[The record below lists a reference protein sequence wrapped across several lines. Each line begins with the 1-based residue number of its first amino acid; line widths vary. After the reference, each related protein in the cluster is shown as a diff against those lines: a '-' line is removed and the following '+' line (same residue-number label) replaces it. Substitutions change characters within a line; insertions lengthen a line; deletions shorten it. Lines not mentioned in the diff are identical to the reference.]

1 MDLSMFSGFCGSSA
15 AAEGLFTCRGLA
27 ALIFAFARGK
37 ATVPLG
43 IAADIRQQLA
53 CYNDSLGLRSGG
65 RQLLGFG
72 RCFLSERHCVFSL
85 VARLC
90 HRRRLFIKQTT
101 CMRCRP
107 LASDCATAVRP
118 QGSASY
124 IAAVPACKEPGR
136 LYPWHR
142 TDIDIHP
149 SIYVCSVGPIV
160 AFVFWLGGEKA
171 VETISAV
178 AWKKLSKRARLWRG
192 KIIKIVVHERGACT
206 LTPRRRQR

>member
-1 MDLSMFSGFCGSSA
+1 MLGGVQGAGAPSTGGGGRREADVGRGGSWIFRCSADFSSA

-43 IAADIRQQLA
+43 IAADIRQQPA

-124 IAAVPACKEPGR
+124 IAAVPACKEPGTR
-136 LYPWHR
+136 CAR
-142 TDIDIHP
+142 T
-149 SIYVCSVGPIV
+149 SV
-160 AFVFWLGGEKA
+160 
-171 VETISAV
+171 
-178 AWKKLSKRARLWRG
+178 
-192 KIIKIVVHERGACT
+192 
-206 LTPRRRQR
+206 PRRVPNERWAAP

>member
-1 MDLSMFSGFCGSSA
+1 MLGGVQGAGAPSTGGGGRREADVGRGGSWIFRCSADFSSA

-90 HRRRLFIKQTT
+90 VCVFRML
-101 CMRCRP
+101 
-107 LASDCATAVRP
+107 LAS
-118 QGSASY
+118 
-124 IAAVPACKEPGR
+124 
-136 LYPWHR
+136 
-142 TDIDIHP
+142 
-149 SIYVCSVGPIV
+149 SVGPV
-160 AFVFWLGGEKA
+160 EVVGALVGTSEA
-171 VETISAV
+171 V
-178 AWKKLSKRARLWRG
+178 
-192 KIIKIVVHERGACT
+192 
-206 LTPRRRQR
+206 PM